1 MTKQNKNIRNRAK
14 AKVITAMH
22 QKGEKGPSKTQPKHT
37 KRWTYRTN
45 PQLAKLR
52 AEALK
57 ATSGFEA
64 PEKTSGKEILRKAG
78 KAAKDFADKD

>member
-1 MTKQNKNIRNRAK
+1 M
-14 AKVITAMH
+14 
-22 QKGEKGPSKTQPKHT
+22 
-37 KRWTYRTN
+37 
-45 PQLAKLR
+45 R

-78 KAAKDFADKD
+78 KAAKDFAEQAYVIRVCLIPVS

>member
-1 MTKQNKNIRNRAK
+1 MSRANKNARNRAR

-22 QKGEKGPSKTQPKHT
+22 QRGEKGPAKTQPKHN

-45 PQLAKLR
+45 PQLAKMR

-78 KAAKDFADKD
+78 KAAKDFAERG